1 MMLAGQM
8 TSVPFDRTSSSGYF
22 RMSEIIH
29 RQRLSQAH
37 VVRQYPAGRVLR
49 LPPEEPRE
57 GLPLVRE
64 ELKIRMLMYEG
75 FSNQI
80 SPPLASNAD

>member
-1 MMLAGQM
+1 LHDARRADDQCPLRPDIELGVLQNER
-8 TSVPFDRTSSSGYF
+8 D
-22 RMSEIIH
+22 H

-64 ELKIRMLMYEG
+64 ELKVRMLMYEG